1 MKCVRIQRT
10 GPPAECAEVAEI
22 ARPEP
27 GPGEVLVRMA
37 FSPVNPADLNF
48 IEGTYGTKPEL
59 PAIPGMEGSGIVES
73 SGPGAGHILP
83 GTSVVPLR
91 AGRCWAEYVICRADQ
106 LFLLPP
112 GCDLRQAA
120 MLRVNPA
127 TAWGLLHAAGPL
139 APGAWVVQN
148 AASSACGH
156 CVIQLAK
163 HLGLRIACLVRRPES
178 IADCLA
184 LGADAALT
192 DDADAPAALKSLV
205 GASGA
210 EPPAL
215 ALNAVGGE
223 SALRLMDLLAPGG
236 LHVTYGAMARQPPK
250 VPNGLLIFKG
260 IRLQGYWMT
269 RWLDTAPAEEIQ
281 SVYRTLADLIT
292 RGALRQQIAA
302 EYPLEEIAP
311 ALTHATQSGRGG
323 KVMLRV
329 SSS

>member
-10 GPPAECAEVAEI
+10 GPPAECAEVTEI
-22 ARPEP
+22 PCPEP

-59 PAIPGMEGSGIVES
+59 PSTPGMEGAGIVES
-73 SGPGAGHILP
+73 SGPGAEHILS
-83 GTSVVPLR
+83 GTPVVPLR
-91 AGRCWAEYVICRADQ
+91 AGRCWAEYTVCRADQ

-127 TAWGLLHAAGPL
+127 TTWGLLHTAGPL
-139 APGAWVVQN
+139 PPGSWVVQN

-192 DDADAPAALKSLV
+192 DDTDAPPALKSLF
-205 GASGA
+205 GN

-236 LHVTYGAMARQPPK
+236 LHVTYGAMARQPLK

-269 RWLDTAPAEEIQ
+269 RWLDTAPAVEIQ
-281 SVYRTLADLIT
+281 SVYRTLASLVSQGT
-292 RGALRQQIAA
+292 LRQQIAA

-311 ALTHATQSGRGG
+311 ALTHAARSARGG

-329 SSS
+329 GGSS